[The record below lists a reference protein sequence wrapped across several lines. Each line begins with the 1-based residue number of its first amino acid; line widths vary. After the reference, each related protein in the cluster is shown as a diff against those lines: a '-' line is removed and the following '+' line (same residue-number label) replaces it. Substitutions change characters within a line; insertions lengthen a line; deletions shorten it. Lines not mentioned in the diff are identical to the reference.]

1 MDCSDAK
8 LRKYP
13 FFIHFRVAGV
23 VGYVSRC
30 GGLEQTGHGR
40 RRRWR
45 FGGAADGTGVCAG
58 DDAGGVGSCRETEN
72 RARAG
77 LTADAKTG
85 RGEESRGGRVRECC
99 RAVGS
104 ARLWV
109 PRGGADRVCV
119 VFMPRG
125 CEQGENAPHCRGAD
139 ARASRREA
147 GC

>member
-1 MDCSDAK
+1 
-8 LRKYP
+8 
-13 FFIHFRVAGV
+13 
-23 VGYVSRC
+23 VSRC